1 MHDNQLDISPDVVQ
15 MLIDQQFPQW
25 RSLPVRHVAA
35 TGTVNAIFRIGD
47 LYVARFPLKAGDVDV
62 VRRSLEAEAKAAAE
76 LAGRTRFQT
85 PEPIALG
92 EPGAGYPLPWSV
104 QTWLPGTVATDADPG
119 DSAPFAVDLAEFI
132 VGVRSIP
139 ALGRTFSG
147 PGRGGDLH
155 DHDEWLETCFVRS
168 AGLLDVSRLRRMWAE
183 LRDLPRGDAADVMN
197 HGDLM
202 PGNVL
207 VYGDFRRLAGV
218 LDVGGLE
225 AADPALDLVSAWHLL
240 EAGPRRALREALG
253 SDDLEWARGKAW
265 AFQQSM
271 GLVWYYADSNPAMA
285 GVGRRTLDRLIA
297 DERPL
302 PISKDRCR
310 SVPAVLLLPEVVRL
324 LAGESLGLVAVQV
337 AVAVVGEVLVDLRR
351 GEAGQH
357 LLAQFVM
364 LDDALALAMV
374 LVHAHRLEAGRAR
387 QQLMRDLMM
396 GPPAAVDLVG
406 GFPRFAP
413 FKKSHAT
420 KSSPVRGRL
429 AVVAGEWEA
438 AGWRVQRRLRSL
450 RLAVFRRACT
460 VSPGNRSSPARSG
473 AASHAMSP
481 ASLGG
486 PARSLLSG

>member
-15 MLIDQQFPQW
+15 TLLDRQFPQW

-47 LYVARFPLKAGDVDV
+47 LYAARFPLKAGDADA

-85 PEPIALG
+85 PEPVALG
-92 EPGAGYPLPWSV
+92 EPDAGYPLPWSV

-119 DSAPFAVDLAEFI
+119 DSTPFAFDLAEFI

-147 PGRGGDLH
+147 SGRGGDLH
-155 DHDEWLETCFVRS
+155 DHDEWLETCLVRS

-207 VYGDFRRLAGV
+207 VSGDRRRLAGV
-218 LDVGGLE
+218 LDVGGLA

-240 EAGPRRALREALG
+240 EAGPRKALRGALG

-285 GVGRRTLDRLIA
+285 GVGRRTLDRLID

-302 PISKDRCR
+302 PARPGPTPPSKDRRR

-337 AVAVVGEVLVDLRR
+337 AVAVIGEVLVDLRR

-357 LLAQFVM
+357 LLAEFVM
-364 LDDALALAMV
+364 LDDALALAVV
-374 LVHAHRLEAGRAR
+374 LVQAHRLKAGRAR
-387 QQLMRDLMM
+387 QQLMRDLMV
-396 GPPAAVDLVG
+396 GPPAAVDLVV

-413 FKKSHAT
+413 FKKSHAP
-420 KSSPVRGRL
+420 KSSPVRDRL
-429 AVVAGEWEA
+429 RVVAGEWGA

-450 RLAVFRRACT
+450 RLAGFPSRVHGVT
-460 VSPGNRSSPARSG
+460 GPSG
-473 AASHAMSP
+473 AVPPGP
-481 ASLGG
+481 ASLEG

>member
-1 MHDNQLDISPDVVQ
+1 MHDNQLDISPDVVRT
-15 MLIDQQFPQW
+15 LVERQFPQW

-47 LYVARFPLKAGDVDV
+47 LYAARFPLKAGDVDV

-85 PEPIALG
+85 PEPVALG

-104 QTWLPGTVATDADPG
+104 QTWLAGTVATDADPG

-168 AGLLDVSRLRRMWAE
+168 AGLLDVNRLRRMWAE

-207 VYGDFRRLAGV
+207 VWGDCRRLAGV

-240 EAGPRRALREALG
+240 ETGPREALREALG
-253 SDDLEWARGKAW
+253 SDDLEWGRGKAW

-302 PISKDRCR
+302 PAPLAESGVDYLAFSRHKLYAPYGAGALVGRRDWLEASR
-310 SVPAVLLLPEVVRL
+310 PYLAGGGAVREVRL
-324 LAGESLGLVAVQV
+324 DRTEWAGAPAQHEAGTPNVIG
-337 AVAVVGEVLVDLRR
+337 AVALAAACQTVAALGP
-351 GEAGQH
+351 EAVRAHEG
-357 LLAQFVM
+357 
-364 LDDALALAMV
+364 ALI
-374 LVHAHRLEAGRAR
+374 
-387 QQLMRDLMM
+387 
-396 GPPAAVDLVG
+396 
-406 GFPRFAP
+406 
-413 FKKSHAT
+413 
-420 KSSPVRGRL
+420 
-429 AVVAGEWEA
+429 
-438 AGWRVQRRLRSL
+438 RRLSDGLAAIDGVRTL
-450 RLAVFRRACT
+450 RLWPAPTGSRPRRTGSAC
-460 VSPGNRSSPARSG
+460 
-473 AASHAMSP
+473 
-481 ASLGG
+481 
-486 PARSLLSG
+486 